1 MILSEILLILV
12 GLYAFY
18 LKLDQIRLIGENKQ
32 LDISNKRYE
41 SMRFIVPLFE
51 DLQLDNLYS
60 KHECIQKIIDHLDQ
74 DNIRVEG
81 NNVWVLSVK
90 IGNGYKTKDGLRWG
104 NSFFHHRYEIANFF
118 ESLGYANWQ
127 ALHMSLDAYELSS
140 FRFESEG
147 PWNTLRGKL
156 YATKNSDE
164 ISRLAQDI

>member
-1 MILSEILLILV
+1 MILSEIFLIIV
-12 GLYAFY
+12 SLYACY
-18 LKLDQIRLIGENKQ
+18 LKLDQIRLMGENKP

-60 KHECIQKIIDHLDQ
+60 KYECIQKIIDHLDQ

-104 NSFFHHRYEIANFF
+104 NSFFHHRYEIAEFF
-118 ESLGYANWQ
+118 EALGYARWQ
-127 ALHMSLDAYELSS
+127 GLQMSLNGYEISS

-147 PWNTLRGKL
+147 PWNNLRSTIN
-156 YATKNSDE
+156 ATKNSDK
-164 ISRLAQDI
+164 ISRLAQEI